1 MNIHDLLKPGTVT
14 VITDS
19 PEFYLRWSVNLAH
32 EPDITV
38 VLCEDGAD
46 LSAPEP
52 KPRQAGADE
61 DEP

>member
-46 LSAPEP
+46 LSATE
-52 KPRQAGADE
+52 PRQAGADE